1 MIPYIII
8 GRQIFLSS
16 QIVIVN
22 DMIILVS
29 DTTAG
34 VIVVI
39 AHGVGLLRVF
49 G

>member
-1 MIPYIII
+1 MIPDIVI
-8 GRQIFLSS
+8 GWQIFLSS

-29 DTTAG
+29 DTAAG

-39 AHGVGLLRVF
+39 AHGVGLLWIF

>member
-29 DTTAG
+29 DTTAC

>member
-34 VIVVI
+34 VIVVVT
-39 AHGVGLLRVF
+39 HGVGLLRVF